1 MKNLALN
8 FSTQFELYAGPFT
21 TAPKSHTRVSIL
33 EMTPVDKYATN
44 GGVGLKTNED
54 EGKLVTFSSGSI
66 RILQSDWFWMA

>member
-33 EMTPVDKYATN
+33 QLTPVDKYATN
-44 GGVGLKTNED
+44 GGVGFEINED
-54 EGKLVTFSSGSI
+54 EGKLVTFSSGST
-66 RILQSDWFWMA
+66 RMVQSH